1 MPQNSHASR
10 AGWKAIAGWL
20 RRDMDKCCFRMGQPE
35 EGGSRGCH
43 AAVVTALIAQ
53 VVSSTEHLAQGSES
67 LWHLA
72 WYSLASA
79 GKRRLFPKGSTLK
92 EQFRVLFSESHH
104 GIVLADIVSEPFPP
118 PAVRIRAGVNFNHP
132 PFLSALA
139 TFPKRAPSKS
149 IGFYLL
155 VYVSLSLP
163 LPLPMSHEY
172 A

>member
-1 MPQNSHASR
+1 MLLPDGPARRRWIARLPCSGGNSLDC
-10 AGWKAIAGWL
+10 I
-20 RRDMDKCCFRMGQPE
+20 
-35 EGGSRGCH
+35 GC
-43 AAVVTALIAQ
+43 IQ
-53 VVSSTEHLAQGSES
+53 HLAQGSER

-79 GKRRLFPKGSTLK
+79 GKGGSFLKGLLWRSN
-92 EQFRVLFSESHH
+92 SESPIFWISPRNHPCRH
-104 GIVLADIVSEPFPP
+104 CLRAIPP
-118 PAVRIRAGVNFNHP
+118 PPVRIRAGVNFNHP

-139 TFPKRAPSKS
+139 TFPKRAPSES

-155 VYVSLSLP
+155 VYVGLSLP